1 MVDTF
6 YEFPSGKMD
15 RASAI
20 WIRSDAP
27 LPSFFQRLL
36 LRVTAFFSGSDLIHV
51 EELQPKSAEKGSF
64 KFYTGGGGL
73 YSTTSDYSK
82 ILRMLLSNGVLNDQ
96 QILSAEMVDKMF
108 DNHSGD
114 HEVQLGS
121 WGDMGFGSEA
131 NWGLGFMVHPVG
143 TSFGRSENS
152 ASWGGLFNSYF
163 WIDKETGIA
172 GIFATQ
178 LFPFFDEKVIKHYNA
193 FESEV
198 YKAL

>member
-1 MVDTF
+1 
-6 YEFPSGKMD
+6 
-15 RASAI
+15 
-20 WIRSDAP
+20 
-27 LPSFFQRLL
+27 
-36 LRVTAFFSGSDLIHV
+36 
-51 EELQPKSAEKGSF
+51 
-64 KFYTGGGGL
+64 
-73 YSTTSDYSK
+73 
-82 ILRMLLSNGVLNDQ
+82 
-96 QILSAEMVDKMF
+96 MF